1 MVKQRGKRRLSGRA
15 KITFCHFLLKHT
27 SKIPRRKIRDGKYL
41 LEGRRESKKKLKK
54 IYNPSQTFRY
64 CKELT
69 LKKLGKKDGI
79 SGLKTKNKST

>member
-54 IYNPSQTFRY
+54 KYIIPVSLSNIVRNSH
-64 CKELT
+64 
-69 LKKLGKKDGI
+69 
-79 SGLKTKNKST
+79 